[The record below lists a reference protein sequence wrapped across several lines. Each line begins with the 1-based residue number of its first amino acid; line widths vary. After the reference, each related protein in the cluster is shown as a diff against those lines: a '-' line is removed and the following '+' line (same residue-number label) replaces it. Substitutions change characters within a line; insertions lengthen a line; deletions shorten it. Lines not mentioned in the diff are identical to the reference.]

1 MYHIEIERKETT
13 VGGGEHSRD
22 RLRNFPS
29 SSNVINF
36 ATKKK
41 KNETEMVRFKLN
53 VSLIINP

>member
-41 KNETEMVRFKLN
+41 E
-53 VSLIINP
+53 